1 MNAFSDD
8 DLLERINTAETAHLH
23 PLVAGNRYRRANPSA
38 IAINEASL
46 LRETHNAAHC
56 AIYVNDVLKMDML
69 VCDGVLLATP
79 AALRPIIYPLM
90 GPSFQLGQICLP

>member
-23 PLVAGNRYRRANPSA
+23 SLRLLATDVRGQTHSA
-38 IAINEASL
+38 IAINEVSL
-46 LRETHNAAHC
+46 LRQTHNAAHC
-56 AIYVNDVLKMDML
+56 AIYVNDVLEMDML

-79 AALRPIIYPLM
+79 AGSSL
-90 GPSFQLGQICLP
+90 